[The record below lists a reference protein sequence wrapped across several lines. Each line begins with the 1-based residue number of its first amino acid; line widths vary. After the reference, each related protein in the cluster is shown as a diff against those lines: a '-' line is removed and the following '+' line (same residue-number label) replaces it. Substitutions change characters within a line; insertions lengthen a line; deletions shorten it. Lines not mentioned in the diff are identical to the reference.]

1 MCGRFSPQISS
12 FEVRFAS
19 SIVIV
24 KTGRAGYGEVQT
36 ARTSVMIG
44 LSSAGFFHTRLRHI
58 CIIQHERRDNEEG
71 GQDQGPLLVGCFAQK
86 ANLSH
91 LYRSVVTRKKRKVVK
106 GRLPK
111 KETGKC
117 GNFKK
122 NGGGGGL
129 PQSHFHF
136 LLFLTWET
144 PPKMQKKT

>member
-1 MCGRFSPQISS
+1 MCIRFSPQISS

-58 CIIQHERRDNEEG
+58 CIFEHERRDNEEG
-71 GQDQGPLLVGCFAQK
+71 GQDLGPLLLVGFLCFAQK

-91 LYRSVVTRKKRKVVK
+91 LYRSVVTRKKRKAVK
-106 GRLPK
+106 GCLPK
-111 KETGKC
+111 KKRENVGI
-117 GNFKK
+117 
-122 NGGGGGL
+122 
-129 PQSHFHF
+129 
-136 LLFLTWET
+136 LFLIWET
-144 PPKMQKKT
+144 MDYDMI

>member
-44 LSSAGFFHTRLRHI
+44 LSSAGFFHARLRHI
-58 CIIQHERRDNEEG
+58 CIIEYERRDNEEG
-71 GQDQGPLLVGCFAQK
+71 GQDQGPLLVGFLCFALK

-117 GNFKK
+117 GNFVF
-122 NGGGGGL
+122 NMGDYGL
-129 PQSHFHF
+129 
-136 LLFLTWET
+136 
-144 PPKMQKKT
+144 